1 MSKYIINMC
10 DADTNEIIES
20 YEEDAFDTYD
30 EAESARDEW
39 SAGFATGAEIAEERG
54 EDFIPSEN
62 VYFEIE
68 ELD

>member
-10 DADTNEIIES
+10 DADTNEVIEC
-20 YEEDAFDTYD
+20 YDEDVFDTYE
-30 EAESARDEW
+30 EAESTRDEW
-39 SAGFATGAEIAEERG
+39 CAGNATGAEIAEERG
-54 EDFIPSEN
+54 ECFIPSEN